1 MNKNAKAEKA
11 AKDIRRAIRDIH
23 SAEDKIRIVMAD
35 LRGEDS
41 IAEPCHRE
49 GIACT
54 RHDASYAN
62 WSKCFRSNRKIY
74 GTRWLHASKTSLAL

>member
-41 IAEPCHRE
+41 IAEPCCRE

-54 RHDASYAN
+54 RHDANCAN

-74 GTRWLHASKTSLAL
+74 GT